1 MAKIE
6 RLRPATHHKAADAI
20 QTVLDLGLPLAPETK
35 ADLLST
41 YTTYRP
47 EPWPF
52 VMMNIESARFLLQ
65 RIRAGKDS
73 GLTLA
78 VWIACL
84 TFAEYGTGRITATR
98 QKLAET
104 VRTTPDEVSR
114 ALGRLAG
121 MGVLERTGPG
131 RYQINPA
138 TAWHGTLEAR
148 RQAGTASMPA
158 RDAGRR
164 LEPIEGGKG
173 RARRVLAE

>member
-6 RLRPATHHKAADAI
+6 RLRPATHQKAADAI
-20 QTVLDLGLPLAPETK
+20 QTVLDLGLPLAPEIK
-35 ADLLST
+35 AGLLDA

-52 VMMNIESARFLLQ
+52 VMLNVESARSLLRQ
-65 RIRAGKDS
+65 IRAGKDS

-84 TFAEYGTGRITATR
+84 TFAEYGTGKITATR

-104 VRTTPDEVSR
+104 VGTTPDEVSR
-114 ALGRLAG
+114 ALTRLAR

-131 RYQINPA
+131 RYQVNPA
-138 TAWHGTLEAR
+138 TAWHGTLEER
-148 RQAGTASMPA
+148 RRAGGGP
-158 RDAGRR
+158 R
-164 LEPIEGGKG
+164 LVPDP
-173 RARRVLAE
+173 VP